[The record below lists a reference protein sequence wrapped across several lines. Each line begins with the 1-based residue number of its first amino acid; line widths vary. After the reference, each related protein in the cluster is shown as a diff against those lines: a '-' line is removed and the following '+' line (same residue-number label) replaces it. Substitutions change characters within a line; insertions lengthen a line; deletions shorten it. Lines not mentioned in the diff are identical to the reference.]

1 MGIEQKENGNYVSSH
16 EPFKE
21 HSYEWQAQNA
31 RNDSY
36 RNSSATPETKS
47 PPLTPLTS
55 NTGGH
60 SAPVAMP
67 LLLSA
72 TKFYFFFIVAIW
84 LVSIPAFRSMTIMTD
99 AYGWVFPVSRFCVFI
114 LNTINSTF
122 MFPVNAL
129 TEYLNSSGF
138 SLFLWPFLYITLAC
152 GLLKKFWPKIKK
164 VFLVFAIF
172 YIGIGYVPIIQN
184 WQLNTPGD
192 VYIMQCNAK
201 YTC

>member
-99 AYGWVFPVSRFCVFI
+99 AYGWVCSGQ
-114 LNTINSTF
+114 LKLAT
-122 MFPVNAL
+122 AL
-129 TEYLNSSGF
+129 EFFQNNRSDSFGVR
-138 SLFLWPFLYITLAC
+138 PPLY
-152 GLLKKFWPKIKK
+152 
-164 VFLVFAIF
+164 
-172 YIGIGYVPIIQN
+172 
-184 WQLNTPGD
+184 
-192 VYIMQCNAK
+192 
-201 YTC
+201 